1 MSSVQSADSSSVG
14 RGLSSIRLIARAVC
28 MKPKWVKIGCVS
40 MLVSL
45 GCVLV
50 AGVLVLFNWDT
61 LAVQNARYDRVL
73 KRARTLT
80 SHTHETVY
88 FRGDWNFDPAGLPED
103 NNICARRLQD
113 GSMFVR
119 IGVGSRIFSVDLLPG
134 TNGFTPAVEGRGGER
149 PGRCLACPLDSC
161 FVCVLPL
168 LWDSIGLGSL
178 PGGPVYVREVTGMCM
193 DQRPWFPLC
202 AFGQFFGQP
211 IHNCS
216 QNGCPLS
223 ETAEQS
229 LRPQLAPNCLST
241 FATVLWPCFFAS
253 DNGVPPQRSVGFN
266 ATCRLT
272 RKFTTS
278 RCPSAAARCSGV
290 RPS

>member
-134 TNGFTPAVEGRGGER
+134 TNGFTPAVEGRGRGAPR
-149 PGRCLACPLDSC
+149 PMPCLSFGFL
-161 FVCVLPL
+161 
-168 LWDSIGLGSL
+168 
-178 PGGPVYVREVTGMCM
+178 R
-193 DQRPWFPLC
+193 RLC
-202 AFGQFFGQP
+202 ASFTVGLHWIGESSGWTCLCAEGDGHVHGPTPLVPTLRVWP
-211 IHNCS
+211 IFRPAYTQLLTKWVPVVRNRRTV
-216 QNGCPLS
+216 
-223 ETAEQS
+223 TA
-229 LRPQLAPNCLST
+229 T
-241 FATVLWPCFFAS
+241 
-253 DNGVPPQRSVGFN
+253 SVGSELLKHLRYR
-266 ATCRLT
+266 AVAVLLRVRQRRPT
-272 RKFTTS
+272 
-278 RCPSAAARCSGV
+278 PAVGGV
-290 RPS
+290 